1 MTDYSNNS
9 LSGKVALVTGG
20 SRGIGRSICLALA
33 KAGAYVF
40 VNYSSSP
47 DAADETVRL
56 CKESANNPENSEA
69 LKFSVSDRAAVESAI
84 SVIKEKKGKLDILV
98 NNAGLSRDGLALRFK
113 DEDWAITID
122 TNLTGAFLVT
132 RAALKMIMKSSA
144 GRIVN
149 ISSVVADMGNAGQIA
164 YVSSKAGLNGM
175 TKSLALEVASR
186 NVTVNAVA
194 PGFIVS
200 DMTDALTPETIEA
213 YKSEIPLGRF
223 GEGKEVADLVAF
235 LASESASYITGQI
248 IGINGGMHL

>member
-1 MTDYSNNS
+1 MSYS
-9 LSGKVALVTGG
+9 LEGKVALVTGG
-20 SRGIGRSICLALA
+20 SRGIGRAISLALA
-33 KAGAYVF
+33 QAGAYVY

-47 DAADETVRL
+47 DAATETVRL
-56 CKESANNPENSEA
+56 CEEA
-69 LKFSVSDRAAVESAI
+69 AAKSDCAEILGFSVSDKAAVEAGI
-84 SVIKEKKGKLDILV
+84 ALIKEKKGKLDILV

-113 DEDWAITID
+113 DEDWAVTIN
-122 TNLTGAFLVT
+122 TNLTGAFYVT

-144 GRIVN
+144 GRIIN

-164 YVSSKAGLNGM
+164 YVSSKAGLNGL
-175 TKSLALEVASR
+175 TRSLALEVASR

-200 DMTDALTPETIEA
+200 DMTDALPEETVNA

-223 GEGKEVADLVAF
+223 GHGKEVAELVSF
-235 LASESASYITGQI
+235 LASDSAAYITGQV

>member
-1 MTDYSNNS
+1 MTCS
-9 LSGKVALVTGG
+9 LEGKVALVTGG
-20 SRGIGRSICLALA
+20 SRGIGKAICTELA

-47 DAADETVRL
+47 DSASETVRL
-56 CKESANNPENSEA
+56 CQEA
-69 LKFSVSDRAAVESAI
+69 SGRSDCAEILGFSVSDKASVEAAIA
-84 SVIKEKKGKLDILV
+84 VIKEKKGKLDILV

-113 DEDWAITID
+113 DEDWALTIN
-122 TNLTGAFLVT
+122 TNLTGAFFVT
-132 RAALKMIMKSSA
+132 RAALKMIMKSTA
-144 GRIVN
+144 GRIIN

-200 DMTDALTPETIEA
+200 DMTEALPAETVES
-213 YKSEIPLGRF
+213 YKTQIPLGRF
-223 GEGKEVADLVAF
+223 GEGKEIADLVTF
-235 LASESASYITGQI
+235 LSSESASYITGQV